1 MKPEGVVKGTL
12 KLKGGNLL
20 TKKKPQTEEVKKVE
34 KVIKKDSKIIKKTPA
49 QIAFEKKQEQIK
61 EKKLR
66 EKAAL
71 SYKDKV
77 NKLNEKLENLS
88 EFNDIPKV
96 SWTK

>member
-1 MKPEGVVKGTL
+1 MKPEGVVKGGL
-12 KLKGGNLL
+12 KLKGGISL
-20 TKKKPQTEEVKKVE
+20 KKGKPSKEEVS
-34 KVIKKDSKIIKKTPA
+34 KVIKKEEKVIKKTPA

-61 EKKLR
+61 EKRLR

>member
-1 MKPEGVVKGTL
+1 MKPEGVVKGGL
-12 KLKGGNLL
+12 KLKSGISL
-20 TKKKPQTEEVKKVE
+20 KKEKTPNEGVK
-34 KVIKKDSKIIKKTPA
+34 KVIKKEEKVIKKTPA
-49 QIAFEKKQEQIK
+49 QIAFEKKQEQLK

-71 SYKDKV
+71 SYKDKLH
-77 NKLNEKLENLS
+77 KLNEKLENLS